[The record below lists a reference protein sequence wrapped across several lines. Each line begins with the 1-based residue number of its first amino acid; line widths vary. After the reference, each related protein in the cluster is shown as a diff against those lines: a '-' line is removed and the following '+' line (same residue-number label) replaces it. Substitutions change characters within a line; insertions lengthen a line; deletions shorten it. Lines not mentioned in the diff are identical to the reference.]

1 MLVKFGVTNT
11 EGVEHIIPIEGS
23 KMLQFA
29 NQLEARKTKWRLCGV
44 E

>member
-1 MLVKFGVTNT
+1 MLVKFGITNT
-11 EGVEHIIPIEGS
+11 EGVEHIIPIDGS

-29 NQLEARKTKWRLCGV
+29 DKLITEKAKWRLCGV

>member
-1 MLVKFGVTNT
+1 MLVKFGITNT

-29 NQLEARKTKWRLCGV
+29 DKLTSQKTKWRLCGV

>member
-1 MLVKFGVTNT
+1 MLVRFGITNT
-11 EGVEHIIPIEGS
+11 EGVEHVIPIEAS

-29 NQLEARKTKWRLCGV
+29 YKLTAKKAKWRLCGV

>member
-1 MLVKFGVTNT
+1 MLVRFGITNT
-11 EGVEHIIPIEGS
+11 AGVEHIIPVEGS

-29 NQLEARKTKWRLCGV
+29 DKLTSQKTKWRLCGV

>member
-1 MLVKFGVTNT
+1 MLVRFGITNT
-11 EGVEHIIPIEGS
+11 EGVEHIIPIDGS

-29 NQLEARKTKWRLCGV
+29 VKLTAQKTKWRLCGV

>member
-1 MLVKFGVTNT
+1 MLVRFGVTNT
-11 EGVEHIIPIEGS
+11 EGVEHIIPIDGS

-29 NQLEARKTKWRLCGV
+29 TKLNTHKVKWRLCGV